1 MGAAV
6 TNVTQNNKKSDIKSD
21 DARSNEMAIK
31 VNNQWTNE
39 ETLATEAGQSD
50 DAGNLKENQDAVSE
64 VDLADDAEQP
74 QSIFIK

>member
-6 TNVTQNNKKSDIKSD
+6 TNVTQNNKQSDIKSD
-21 DARSNEMAIK
+21 DARSKEMAIK

-39 ETLATEAGQSD
+39 ETLATEAGQLD